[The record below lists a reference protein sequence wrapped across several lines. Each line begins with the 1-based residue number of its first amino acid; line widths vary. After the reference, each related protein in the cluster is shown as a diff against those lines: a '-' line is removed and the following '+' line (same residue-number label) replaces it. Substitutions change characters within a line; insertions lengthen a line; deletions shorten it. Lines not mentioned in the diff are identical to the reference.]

1 MFNAVLEKLVRELKA
16 KWRVEREGTR
26 VRIGGD
32 DLLQNLRFADD
43 LLLIASSRAQV
54 VSMLEDLMRKA
65 AGVGL
70 EVHMGKTK
78 ILSNGIGPLTR
89 STDVTLM
96 QGKVQVLSPT
106 ESTMH
111 LGRALNLR
119 STHDAEINHRIR
131 RGWAKFGMFEKEL
144 TDKHYSFLHRV
155 RLFNAVV
162 TPSVLYC
169 CCSWVMTASRE
180 QRLRGAQRKMLR
192 TMLGKGR
199 VIFGEADDIS
209 TQTATTGSSQEA
221 ETLEPWADWIQRVT
235 HEAEEAMRIAG
246 IPEWV
251 EECRRRKWWWC
262 GHVCR
267 RRDSRW
273 SHKILKWT
281 PERGSRNQGHPFG
294 CWSDDLNAFV
304 ECIDDDTEGKGNY
317 EVWSA
322 IAQNREAWK
331 HL

>member
-43 LLLIASSRAQV
+43 LLLIASSRAQA

-106 ESTMH
+106 ESTMY

-119 STHDAEINHRIR
+119 
-131 RGWAKFGMFEKEL
+131 
-144 TDKHYSFLHRV
+144 
-155 RLFNAVV
+155 
-162 TPSVLYC
+162 
-169 CCSWVMTASRE
+169 
-180 QRLRGAQRKMLR
+180 
-192 TMLGKGR
+192 
-199 VIFGEADDIS
+199 
-209 TQTATTGSSQEA
+209 
-221 ETLEPWADWIQRVT
+221 
-235 HEAEEAMRIAG
+235 
-246 IPEWV
+246 
-251 EECRRRKWWWC
+251 
-262 GHVCR
+262 
-267 RRDSRW
+267 
-273 SHKILKWT
+273 
-281 PERGSRNQGHPFG
+281 
-294 CWSDDLNAFV
+294 
-304 ECIDDDTEGKGNY
+304 
-317 EVWSA
+317 
-322 IAQNREAWK
+322 
-331 HL
+331 